1 MNKLS
6 LIIIAGVIFLI
17 LALSWVYL
25 IFYGKPDTAGEL
37 FANLGFGSAT
47 DPSLN
52 VVPDTTDSLPDPV
65 VDVDSSALQQLTTRP
80 VVGFGVTNDLVRF
93 MEEGTGH
100 IYEIDLA
107 TGAETRLTNTTIPR
121 VSTALFNDA
130 ADMVVFTIYEDT
142 SVTNTIGTIP
152 LTGDTTLETYSLP
165 LGSENVA
172 FLDNETLLYSVTG
185 ANTTLYTYDLSNR
198 TTATVVSAPFWSINT
213 FAVNGEALLINRFAE
228 NLSGAFFD
236 ANPFTALSEMHFGL
250 TGFPTSEYLVY
261 SYANDGRFVNKAA
274 DRTTGS
280 ETDLSLTALKEKCAG
295 FDLNTLYCATPAP
308 GAVTP
313 EVLKA
318 WYQGIYRFT
327 DNLWSLDLST
337 GTGTLLVLL
346 EETSG
351 REIDLINPR
360 FAPDTTAL
368 FFTNKNDNS
377 LWRYEL

>member
-6 LIIIAGVIFLI
+6 LIIIAGTIFLI
-17 LALSWVYL
+17 LAVSWVYL

-65 VDVDSSALQQLTTRP
+65 IDIDSSALQQLTTRP
-80 VVGFGVTNDLVRF
+80 VVGFGVTDSVVRF

-100 IYEIDLA
+100 IYEINLA

-121 VSTALFNDA
+121 ISEALFNDT
-130 ADMVVFTIYEDT
+130 ADLVVFTIYSDT
-142 SVTNTIGTIP
+142 GTTNTIGAISA
-152 LTGDTTLETYSLP
+152 TGDTTLETHSLP
-165 LGSENVA
+165 LGSENIA
-172 FLDNETLLYSVTG
+172 FLNTDTLLYSVTG
-185 ANTTLYTYDLSNR
+185 TNTTLYTYDSTER
-198 TTATVVSAPFWSINT
+198 TTATIVTVPFWSINT
-213 FAVNGEALLINRFAE
+213 FAVDGEALFVNRFAE
-228 NLSGAFFD
+228 NLTGAFFD

-250 TGFPTSEYLVY
+250 TGFPTAEYLVY
-261 SYANDGRFVNKAA
+261 SYANDGRFVNKAT

-280 ETDLSLTALKEKCAG
+280 ETDLSLTALKEKCTS
-295 FDLNTLYCATPAP
+295 FDNNTLYCATPAP
-308 GAVTP
+308 GAVAP
-313 EVLKA
+313 ELLKE
-318 WYQGIYRFT
+318 WYQGTYRFS
-327 DNLWSLDLST
+327 DNLWSLDVSS
-337 GTGTLLVLL
+337 GTGTLLILL

-360 FAPDTTAL
+360 FAPDAHAL
-368 FFTNKNDNS
+368 FFSNKNDNS